1 MKISIPYLLVLS
13 AVLPHYTWAWHQAI
27 PPTTCTIVR
36 NAYALVHRQAT
47 PQTEQGFLRAFPATY
62 SAFTAVFGYRGRDT
76 RTTSIQFGCLYD
88 TSMPYIEQLFALRQV
103 SRNEV
108 FAKVVGIGRHA
119 YWQSDGLNYLQ
130 HHCID
135 LATTDTVFLAFLNR
149 QPEADIR
156 SFTRFLLLNPVSNEP
171 LKKQLRRAYAKYS
184 HLHKAMP

>member
-1 MKISIPYLLVLS
+1 MKIAIFYLLVLG
-13 AVLPHYTWAWHQAI
+13 AVLPHSTWAWYQAT
-27 PPTTCTIVR
+27 PTTTCTTVR

-76 RTTSIQFGCLYD
+76 RTTSIQFGCLYA

-103 SRNEV
+103 PRNEIFV
-108 FAKVVGIGRHA
+108 KVVGIGRHA

-130 HHCID
+130 QHCID
-135 LATTDTVFLAFLNR
+135 LATTDAVFLTFLNK
-149 QPEADIR
+149 QPEVDIR

-171 LKKQLRRAYAKYS
+171 LKKQLKRAYAKYS
-184 HLHKAMP
+184 HLQKVIR